1 MNSLL
6 NRFLNSNE
14 NNKFIYKKALSTNDE
29 YYKKILLDRFYNYVF
44 KINFISYIEK
54 SIRFKSYE
62 IKNKKVMNKELCILN
77 ETDENFKEEKIN
89 NLRDEPIDFLED
101 ISREQNLKN
110 ISTNQTLINALEKL
124 TDRQRLVIFM
134 YFIQNKEEKQIAK
147 DLNVTKQ
154 SINKVKL
161 AGLKRLK
168 KYIKNVKH
176 PGGN

>member
-1 MNSLL
+1 
-6 NRFLNSNE
+6 
-14 NNKFIYKKALSTNDE
+14 
-29 YYKKILLDRFYNYVF
+29 
-44 KINFISYIEK
+44 
-54 SIRFKSYE
+54 
-62 IKNKKVMNKELCILN
+62 MNKELCILN